1 MIAWTEDELD
11 RIGDAEELKIA
22 SARPD
27 GSMRPSVTIWVVRV
41 GSDLYVRSAYGS
53 DNPWFRRAKVSGVGR
68 VRAGGLERD
77 VTFAEP
83 AAGVHSDLDAAYHA
97 KYDRYGPRSS
107 ARSSVRRPRPSP
119 SGCSRGV
126 RPPIRDDPC
135 QHVLRSSIDCVVWN
149 EHARGDE
156 GQRPTSGPE
165 ARRAVCA
172 GVHRV
177 ARCIRPTTGCLVCMA
192 FRWPRSW
199 PG

>member
-83 AAGVHSDLDAAYHA
+83 ATGVHSELDAAYHA
-97 KYDRYGPRSS
+97 KYDRYGPRIVGTVVGPKAEAVTIRLLPRDPSS
-107 ARSSVRRPRPSP
+107 DS
-119 SGCSRGV
+119 
-126 RPPIRDDPC
+126 
-135 QHVLRSSIDCVVWN
+135 Q
-149 EHARGDE
+149 
-156 GQRPTSGPE
+156 
-165 ARRAVCA
+165 
-172 GVHRV
+172 
-177 ARCIRPTTGCLVCMA
+177 
-192 FRWPRSW
+192 
-199 PG
+199 